1 VKLLLVEDDAQTA
14 AHIVS
19 GLNELGHSVDS
30 CVTGNEALRR
40 LLKQHGEY
48 DALIFDRLLPEL
60 DGVELVRHIRSAGI
74 QAPVLIL
81 TALGSIEDR
90 VDGLE
95 AGADDY
101 LVKPFAL
108 PELIARL
115 NALIRRADRSE
126 VSPTLMVGE
135 IRLDRFARTV
145 TREGRRIIL
154 HPREFQLL
162 EQLMLNAGRFVT
174 RRMLIESVWGF
185 HFDPQTNL
193 VEAHMSHLR
202 RKLKEGFEVDPIET
216 VRGSGYRIGSDA

>member
-14 AHIVS
+14 AHVVG

-30 CVTGNEALRR
+30 CAGGREALRKVF
-40 LLKQHGEY
+40 KQHGEY
-48 DALIFDRLLPEL
+48 DALIFDRLLPEM
-60 DGVELVRHIRSAGI
+60 DGVELVRHVRSAGI
-74 QAPVLIL
+74 QLPVLIL

-115 NALIRRADRSE
+115 NALVRRADRAE
-126 VSPTLMVGE
+126 VSPILTVGE
-135 IRLDRFARTV
+135 VRLHRFARTV

-154 HPREFQLL
+154 QPREFQLL

-174 RRMLIESVWGF
+174 RRMLLESVWGF

-202 RKLKEGFEVDPIET
+202 RKLKEGFEVDPIENE
-216 VRGSGYRIGSDA
+216 RGSGYRIGADA